1 MHSCTDQ
8 HQSELAA
15 GTVIDVIARD
25 VFVYLSA
32 PTRFAVG
39 DDDEDDN
46 GDYESKADTTDAKV
60 DQDNDGFLPAELVRN
75 LGEGDESKGKKIVL
89 ILRREFEML
98 RKTPTTA
105 NADSVWVDDLNLTVI
120 PTRVWNSEYIEPDMQ
135 RSMTSPEG
143 VPFVWVQKFSSDD
156 PSQLVSEGY
165 IRASLL
171 SFNAQKSLTGLFA
184 HSHARLPCT
193 HEDDQFMHFFPA
205 GEPVCIDFRIDKLT
219 FVLDDDDRPFK
230 LPPFAVRTDPLWS

>member
-1 MHSCTDQ
+1 M
-8 HQSELAA
+8 
-15 GTVIDVIARD
+15 G
-25 VFVYLSA
+25 
-32 PTRFAVG
+32 
-39 DDDEDDN
+39 
-46 GDYESKADTTDAKV
+46 
-60 DQDNDGFLPAELVRN
+60 RN
-75 LGEGDESKGKKIVL
+75 LGEGDGSKGKKIVL

-135 RSMTSPEG
+135 RSTTSPEG

-171 SFNAQKSLTGLFA
+171 SFNAQNRSQGSL
-184 HSHARLPCT
+184 
-193 HEDDQFMHFFPA
+193 
-205 GEPVCIDFRIDKLT
+205 
-219 FVLDDDDRPFK
+219 FVLIFESTNS
-230 LPPFAVRTDPLWS
+230 LSSWMMMIV